1 MKFIFAFL
9 FGLGLVNTGFCAD
22 SFKQLASIHD
32 FAFGGIGYAG
42 TTSEGEI
49 LFRRIYTSE
58 SAEKQFRDLLKD
70 GNIQAKCY
78 ALVALRKLDPK
89 FYKTQIDQFKKSK
102 KSVSTIGGCMIMVLP
117 MCSVSVNIDN
127 GTYDSYLPH
136 Q

>member
-1 MKFIFAFL
+1 MKFIFTL
-9 FGLGLVNTGFCAD
+9 LLGLCLANTGFCAD

-49 LFRRIYTSE
+49 LFKEIYTSD
-58 SAEKQFRDLLKD
+58 SAEKQFRDLLKT

-78 ALVALRKLDPK
+78 ALVALRNLNPK
-89 FYKTQIDQFKKSK
+89 FYKSQIDQFKKSK

-117 MCSVSVNIDN
+117 MYSVSANIDK
-127 GTYDSYLPH
+127 GDYDTYLPH
-136 Q
+136 K